1 MEGGSTLDFQIGS
14 ITDELLLTGAL
25 TKGTAGTFTINVEND
40 TIVTG
45 NYTLATFA
53 STTFSLSDFT
63 LDLPNGV
70 SGILVENTKSLVLD
84 ITQAELPAH
93 SEETSAPADSDL
105 ATASVTDPTPG
116 SSFTPSDT
124 LQPTPEPGSALLL
137 AFGGSILLGWRRKR

>member
-1 MEGGSTLDFQIGS
+1 MEGGSTLDLQIGS
-14 ITDELLLTGAL
+14 TTDEILLTGTL
-25 TKGTAGTFTINVEND
+25 TKGTGTGFTINIEND

-70 SGILVENTKSLVLD
+70 SAILVENSKSLVLD
-84 ITQAELPAH
+84 ITSAQLPAH
-93 SEETSAPADSDL
+93 GEETSTDSDL
-105 ATASVTDPTPG
+105 SNGVVVNTTSG
-116 SSFTPSDT
+116 SSSSFTPSEP

-137 AFGGSILLGWRRKR
+137 AFGGATLLGWRRRR